1 MGIIYAV
8 DFGFFI
14 GCFSVVVWSVVLDLT
29 YKEKLTIPTIVDV
42 VIVSICLVG
51 VVYEA
56 IIASD
61 IV

>member
-1 MGIIYAV
+1 MDIIYAV